1 MEVIS
6 EGKKRDSIATRA
18 KDRRRRKRDKE
29 ITIEDEEDP
38 ELALILNED

>member
-18 KDRRRRKRDKE
+18 RDRRRKRKPKE
-29 ITIEDEEDP
+29 VIIEDEEDP
-38 ELALILNED
+38 DLA

>member
-18 KDRRRRKRDKE
+18 RDRRKRK
-29 ITIEDEEDP
+29 
-38 ELALILNED
+38 NR

>member
-18 KDRRRRKRDKE
+18 KDRRRRRKRDK
-29 ITIEDEEDP
+29 
-38 ELALILNED
+38 

>member
-6 EGKKRDSIATRA
+6 KGKKRDSIATRA
-18 KDRRRRKRDKE
+18 RERRRRKREKE

-38 ELALILNED
+38 ELAQILNED